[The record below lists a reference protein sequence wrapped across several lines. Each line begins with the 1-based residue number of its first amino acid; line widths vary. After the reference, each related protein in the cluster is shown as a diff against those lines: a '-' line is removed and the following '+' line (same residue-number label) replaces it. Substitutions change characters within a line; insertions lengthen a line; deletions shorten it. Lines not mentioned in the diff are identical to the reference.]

1 MYLKKRNLLK
11 AMILKPVLQY
21 FFVSCLLLFFTFCLF
36 ASYPDFCFILP
47 EIKVNDNELRK
58 KYIAKNIK
66 IVKKKKTKDKK
77 QETKSIL

>member
-1 MYLKKRNLLK
+1 MYLKKRNLSK

-47 EIKVNDNELRK
+47 EIKLMITK